1 MKKILIIIGFILI
14 LFSSCTMT
22 KKVISEQ
29 AYETKINKVNSKL
42 VNIEDYK
49 LIEEKDN
56 VSSELIVTSFL

>member
-1 MKKILIIIGFILI
+1 
-14 LFSSCTMT
+14 MT